1 MALPMGTIMAGCMLL
16 GVVFAA
22 KLPIFSR
29 LPDFILKAIGALVLL
44 AGLWNFLWYSLQHF
58 TEFWG
63 VAAFVS
69 GILMI
74 VTGLYLTIESLL
86 PAWLIRLKPIVL
98 VVLLGYGLMYAVTI
112 YRL

>member
-44 AGLWNFLWYSLQHF
+44 YSLQHF